1 MASCDSAVV
10 RWSQTI
16 IVLLSDRMQ
25 RGSSRGEK
33 GIYGLI
39 IASEPVLFPTLDED
53 PSLHVH
59 RHAHTGREREV
70 WHPVA
75 NSNPIEPPQEP
86 KQSRIKGAS
95 RPTHGGT
102 HACAHERACVVQM

>member
-25 RGSSRGEK
+25 GGGLAGER

-39 IASEPVLFPTLDED
+39 IASEAVLFPTLDED
-53 PSLHVH
+53 PSLHIH
-59 RHAHTGREREV
+59 RHAHTRGAKERERERGLA
-70 WHPVA
+70 P
-75 NSNPIEPPQEP
+75 
-86 KQSRIKGAS
+86 SR
-95 RPTHGGT
+95 
-102 HACAHERACVVQM
+102 

>member
-25 RGSSRGEK
+25 GGPAGEK

-39 IASEPVLFPTLDED
+39 IASEAVLFSTLDED
-53 PSLHVH
+53 PSLHIH
-59 RHAHTGREREV
+59 RHAHMRGERERGLA
-70 WHPVA
+70 P
-75 NSNPIEPPQEP
+75 N
-86 KQSRIKGAS
+86 R
-95 RPTHGGT
+95 
-102 HACAHERACVVQM
+102 